1 MLVLVLLLLLLL
13 LLVLLL
19 LLLLSRHPGRQVL
32 LRHAA
37 PHAPHWDAPLL

>member
-1 MLVLVLLLLLLL
+1 VLVLVLVLLV
-13 LLVLLL
+13 LLVLL